1 MTTQFMRN
9 YIDLINEM
17 EQPQPQQLDEG
28 MMDTLKGKVKS
39 VVDKVAGNSAL
50 APYYKKAQTHS
61 MDVIKAIQS
70 SRSGDELMGKLKTI
84 AGASTAT
91 NEIWDPK
98 ANILGASAA
107 GIISVATG
115 IFNYIIGTGGKVMDM
130 IRSVPPEKY
139 QGWLQTPSE
148 YYSGMTGPEMQ
159 VARDQLGQYLNTQAA
174 GAGSI
179 LMLMIPLC
187 YAVMA
192 YLQYQEAKEKI
203 KYNKEL
209 YPDRNPVSGKPK
221 EK

>member
-17 EQPQPQQLDEG
+17 QQPQPQQLDEG

-70 SRSGDELMGKLKTI
+70 SRSGDELMGKLKAI

-139 QGWLQTPSE
+139 QGLFQA
-148 YYSGMTGPEMQ
+148 SGEVPY
-159 VARDQLGQYLNTQAA
+159 DQLSQYLDTQIA
-174 GAGSI
+174 GGGS
-179 LMLMIPLC
+179 LLVLMIPLA
-187 YAVMA
+187 YAVIA

>member
-9 YIDLINEM
+9 YIDIINEAQ
-17 EQPQPQQLDEG
+17 QPHQLDEG
-28 MMDTLKGKVKS
+28 MIDTLKGKVKS

-70 SRSGDELMGKLKTI
+70 SRSGDELMGKLKAI

-139 QGWLQTPSE
+139 QGWFQA
-148 YYSGMTGPEMQ
+148 SGEVPY
-159 VARDQLGQYLNTQAA
+159 DQLSQYLDTQIA
-174 GAGSI
+174 GGGS
-179 LMLMIPLC
+179 LLVLMIPLA
-187 YAVMA
+187 YAVIA
-192 YLQYQEAKEKI
+192 YLQYQEAKGKI

-209 YPDRNPVSGKPK
+209 YPDRNPVSGKPQ